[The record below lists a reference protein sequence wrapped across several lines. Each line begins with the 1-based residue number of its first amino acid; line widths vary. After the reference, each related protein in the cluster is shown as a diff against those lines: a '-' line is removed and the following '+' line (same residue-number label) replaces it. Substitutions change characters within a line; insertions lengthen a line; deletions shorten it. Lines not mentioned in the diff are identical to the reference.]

1 MTVKCKLTMPCLI
14 GPKGWIHKVVLKGS
28 STQPTD
34 RETDLSHE
42 ELAGVVEDLCVVWT
56 LGQRP

>member
-1 MTVKCKLTMPCLI
+1 MPCLI